1 LALDDCE
8 PRPPQVPEA
17 LRQAPLSQ
25 MPFVL
30 LVPQF
35 EPAATHLLLTQQPS
49 PAHSFPGQHGSPGPP
64 QIWHVDPEQP
74 SPPPVQKFEL
84 EPLEGP

>member
-1 LALDDCE
+1 M
-8 PRPPQVPEA
+8 PEA

-25 MPFVL
+25 MPLVL

-49 PAHSFPGQHGSPGPP
+49 PAHAFPAQHGSPGPP
-64 QIWHVDPEQP
+64 QVAHRELEQP
-74 SPPPVQKFEL
+74 SPLPVQKFEV
-84 EPLEGP
+84 EPLDGP

>member
-1 LALDDCE
+1 M
-8 PRPPQVPEA
+8 PVA

-25 MPFVL
+25 MPVVL

-64 QIWHVDPEQP
+64 QVWHVDPELDPEHP
-74 SPPPVQKFEL
+74 SPPPVQKFEV
-84 EPLEGP
+84 EPLGP